1 MEDSRFSAFLLGL
14 GIGTA
19 LGILFAPKA
28 GEETREELR
37 ARALEGRDYVKRR
50 GGELRSQATEAFEKG
65 RDQAVEAFEKGREK
79 VQAQRDQLSAALD
92 AGRRA
97 YREANEGDKAAGE
110 APAS

>member
-1 MEDSRFSAFLLGL
+1 MEDSRLSAFLLGL

-19 LGILFAPKA
+19 VGILFAPKA

-50 GGELRSQATEAFEKG
+50 SHEIRHQAEE
-65 RDQAVEAFEKGREK
+65 VIEKGREK
-79 VQAQRDQLSAALD
+79 VQSQRDQLSAALD

-97 YREANEGDKAAGE
+97 YREANEAGAPAAGDS
-110 APAS
+110 PAS

>member
-1 MEDSRFSAFLLGL
+1 MDDSRFSAFLLGL

-28 GEETREELR
+28 GDETREELR

-50 GGELRSQATEAFEKG
+50 GGEFRSQAE
-65 RDQAVEAFEKGREK
+65 EAFEKGREK
-79 VQAQRDQLSAALD
+79 VQSQRDQLSAALD

-97 YREANEGDKAAGE
+97 YRETNEADKPAGGE
-110 APAS
+110 SPA